1 MIISVPG
8 TVQPAV
14 FFDPACCIELFLVLR
29 PELAKRMDQSDRSL

>member
-1 MIISVPG
+1 MIISVLWNG
-8 TVQPAV
+8 APAV